1 MKIGSIEAGG
11 TKFVCSRA
19 NENLEILEKISIPT
33 TTPEDTINK
42 VIEFF
47 TKYPVEAIG
56 VGAFGPIE
64 LDLKKDNYATILSTP
79 KLLWKGFN
87 YRVGLKPLG
96 VPIYVTTDVNAA
108 AYGEYV
114 YDGLINSCTYFT
126 VGTGIGGGFVLD
138 GKIINGVNHPEMG
151 HIMVRRHENDTYIG
165 YCVYHNDC
173 LEGLACGPS
182 IEARGGISGDKLNKD
197 HEIFDFIAYYLAQA
211 VYNITL
217 IQSPERIIIGG
228 GVFKNE
234 TLIEKV
240 KIEFKRMM
248 NDYVQIEDLD
258 SYIMTPKL
266 KDNSGIYGCLAFAKD
281 QLK

>member
-87 YRVGLKPLG
+87 YREGLKLLG

-151 HIMVRRHENDTYIG
+151 HIMVRRHENDTYKG

-182 IEARGGISGDKLNKD
+182 IEARSGISGDKLNKD